1 MAPCGVQNVDLA
13 HLKILVTG
21 SAGHLGEALKRGLLD
36 RAHEAVG
43 MERSCRV
50 RDPFGHQWRLGHA
63 IGKIEVAEM
72 RRRCDAMRAN
82 VGG

>member
-1 MAPCGVQNVDLA
+1 
-13 HLKILVTG
+13 LKILVTG
-21 SAGHLGEALKRGLLD
+21 SAGHLGEALKRGL
-36 RAHEAVG
+36 EAVG